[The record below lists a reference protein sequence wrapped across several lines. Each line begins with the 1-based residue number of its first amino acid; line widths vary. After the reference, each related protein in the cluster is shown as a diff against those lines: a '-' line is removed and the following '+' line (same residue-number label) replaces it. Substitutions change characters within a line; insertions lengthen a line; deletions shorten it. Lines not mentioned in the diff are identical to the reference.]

1 MTPTP
6 PDYQH
11 LLTAVKQ
18 RVREAQYRALQQ
30 VNQQQIQLYW
40 DLGQLIAERQQEH
53 GWGKGVV
60 ENLASDLQKE
70 FAGMSGFSVQ
80 NLWYMR
86 QFYLEYS
93 TNEILQPVVGEI
105 SWAKHLLIMG
115 KCKDPQERL
124 FYILQTR
131 NNNWTKAVVAQQLK
145 AQAYQKTL
153 NAQHNFADT
162 LASAQ
167 LPAATLAL
175 KDEYTFGLLALTPEH
190 SEYELEQALLGNVRR
205 FLIEMGG
212 DFTFIGNQ
220 YRLELEGQEY
230 FIDLLLFYR
239 ELQCLV
245 AVELKITEFQPEYA
259 GKMNFYLSLLNE
271 RVKKPHEQ
279 PSIGIIICQS
289 KQRTVVE
296 FALRDVNKPIGVA
309 TYTLTDTLPAE
320 LRPFFPSND
329 ELVRRLDARGRR
341 PANPG
346 GRNALKLLNCKCG
359 AVG

>member
-1 MTPTP
+1 MNPSFST
-6 PDYQH
+6 DYHQ
-11 LLTAVKQ
+11 LLTIVKQ

-40 DLGQLIAERQQEH
+40 DLGRLIAERQQQH
-53 GWGKGVV
+53 GWGKSIV
-60 ENLASDLQKE
+60 ETLAQDLQKE
-70 FAGMSGFSVQ
+70 FAGMSGFSSR

-86 QFYLEYS
+86 DFYLEYS
-93 TNEILQPVVGEI
+93 TDELLQPLVAEI
-105 SWAKHLLIMG
+105 SWAKHLVIMT
-115 KCKDPQERL
+115 KCKSPHERL
-124 FYILQTR
+124 YYTEQTR
-131 NNNWTKAVVAQQLK
+131 RNNWTKAVLAQQIK
-145 AQAYQKTL
+145 ARAYDNTVL
-153 NAQHNFADT
+153 AQQNFAET
-162 LASAQ
+162 MPAAQ
-167 LPAATLAL
+167 LPAAVLAL
-175 KDEYTFGLLALTPEH
+175 KDEYTFGFLALTPEH

-230 FIDLLLFYR
+230 FVDLLLYHR

-271 RVKKPHEQ
+271 KVKKAHEQ

-296 FALRDVNKPIGVA
+296 FALRDVSKPIGVA

-320 LRPFFPSND
+320 LRPFFPSNE
-329 ELVRRLDARGRR
+329 ELVQRLDAVTAALQG
-341 PANPG
+341 
-346 GRNALKLLNCKCG
+346 NATPR
-359 AVG
+359 

>member
-1 MTPTP
+1 MNPTST
-6 PDYQH
+6 DYHQ
-11 LLTAVKQ
+11 LLAAVKL

-30 VNQQQIQLYW
+30 VNQQQMQLYW
-40 DLGQLIAERQQEH
+40 DLGQLIAERQQQA

-60 ENLASDLQKE
+60 ETLAQDLQTE
-70 FAGMSGFSVQ
+70 FVGMSGFSAS
-80 NLWYMR
+80 NLWRMR
-86 QFYLEYS
+86 TFFLEYQHDVFLAQAVR
-93 TNEILQPVVGEI
+93 EIPWGQNI
-105 SWAKHLLIMG
+105 LILE
-115 KCKDPQERL
+115 KCKTQAERL
-124 FYILQTR
+124 FYVAQAR
-131 NNNWTKAVVAQQLK
+131 NNGWSRSTLTQQLK
-145 AQAYQKTL
+145 SRAYESTVL
-153 NAQHNFADT
+153 AQHNFPET
-162 LASAQ
+162 LPAAQ
-167 LPAATLAL
+167 LPAAILAL
-175 KDEYTFGLLALTPEH
+175 KDEYTFGFLALTPEH

-220 YRLELEGQEY
+220 FRLELEGQEY
-230 FIDLLLFYR
+230 FIDLLLFHR

-320 LRPFFPSND
+320 LRPFFPSNE
-329 ELVRRLDARGRR
+329 ELVRRLDAVAAALQG
-341 PANPG
+341 PAASV
-346 GRNALKLLNCKCG
+346 R
-359 AVG
+359 

>member
-1 MTPTP
+1 MLP
-6 PDYQH
+6 PDYST
-11 LLTAVKQ
+11 LLQAVKQ
-18 RVREAQYRALQQ
+18 RVREAQYQALRQ
-30 VNQQQIQLYW
+30 VNRQQIQLYW
-40 DLGQLIAERQQEH
+40 DLGQLIAERQQQH
-53 GWGKGVV
+53 GWGKSVV
-60 ENLASDLQKE
+60 ETLARDLQTE
-70 FAGMSGFSVQ
+70 FVGVSGFSVQ

-93 TNEILQPVVGEI
+93 ADELLQPLVGEI

-124 FYILQTR
+124 FYTIQTR
-131 NNNWTKAVVAQQLK
+131 NNNWTKSVLEQQLK
-145 AQAYQKTL
+145 ARAYHNTVL
-153 NAQHNFADT
+153 AQHNFPTT
-162 LASAQ
+162 LPAAQ
-167 LPAATLAL
+167 LPAAALAL
-175 KDEYTFGLLALTPEH
+175 RDEYTFGFLALSPEH
-190 SEYELEQALLGNVRR
+190 SEHELEQALLGNVRR

-230 FIDLLLFYR
+230 FIDLLLFHR

-245 AVELKITEFQPEYA
+245 AVELKVTEFRPEYA
-259 GKMNFYLSLLNE
+259 GKMNFYLSLLNDNL
-271 RVKKPHEQ
+271 KKPHEQ

-320 LRPFFPSND
+320 LRPFFPSNE
-329 ELVRRLDARGRR
+329 ELVRRLDAVT
-341 PANPG
+341 A
-346 GRNALKLLNCKCG
+346 ALQG
-359 AVG
+359 Q

>member
-1 MTPTP
+1 MNPTP
-6 PDYQH
+6 LDYSQ
-11 LLTAVKQ
+11 LLTEVKL

-40 DLGQLIAERQQEH
+40 DLGRLIAERQQQH
-53 GWGKGVV
+53 GWGKSVV
-60 ENLASDLQKE
+60 ETLARDLQME
-70 FAGMSGFSVQ
+70 FVGMSGFSAR

-86 QFYLEYS
+86 DFYTAYH
-93 TNEILQPVVGEI
+93 NDEILQPLVAEI
-105 SWAKHLLIMG
+105 GWTHNLLILE
-115 KCKDPQERL
+115 KCKTAAERL
-124 FYILQTR
+124 FYLTQVKR
-131 NNNWTKAVVAQQLK
+131 HHWTKSVLTQQLK
-145 AQAYQKTL
+145 ARAYDSTVL
-153 NAQHNFADT
+153 AQSNFSDT
-162 LASAQ
+162 LPTAQ
-167 LPAATLAL
+167 LPAAALTL
-175 KDEYTFGLLALTPEH
+175 KDEYTFGFLALTPEH

-220 YRLELEGQEY
+220 YRLELEGEEY
-230 FIDLLLFYR
+230 FVDLLLFHR

-245 AVELKITEFQPEYA
+245 AVELKITEFRPEYA

-271 RVKKPHEQ
+271 RVRKPHEQ

-320 LRPFFPSND
+320 LRPFFPSNE
-329 ELVRRLDARGRR
+329 ELVRRLDAVTAALRG
-341 PANPG
+341 PG
-346 GRNALKLLNCKCG
+346 H
-359 AVG
+359 